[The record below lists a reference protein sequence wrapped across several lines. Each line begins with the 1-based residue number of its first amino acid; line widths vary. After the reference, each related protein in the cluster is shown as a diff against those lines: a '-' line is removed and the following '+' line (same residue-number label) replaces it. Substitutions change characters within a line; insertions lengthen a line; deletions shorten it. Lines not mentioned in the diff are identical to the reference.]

1 MNSGVRA
8 VHEIILTVRAGET
21 FTTYGPWRP
30 GQGFEVGAFRAHLGG
45 RTVPGSDASPSHLQV
60 EFFRSLLPGED
71 ATYLSGPFD
80 VSRDGGRVDRKSTR
94 LNSSHEWISR
104 MP

>member
-1 MNSGVRA
+1 MNRGVRA

-45 RTVPGSDASPSHLQV
+45 RTVPGSDGTPLHLPG
-60 EFFRSLLPGED
+60 EFFRYFLAGGAAAPILGLVVKVALAPPIH
-71 ATYLSGPFD
+71 TTD
-80 VSRDGGRVDRKSTR
+80 VKVFVE
-94 LNSSHEWISR
+94 LER
-104 MP
+104 MR